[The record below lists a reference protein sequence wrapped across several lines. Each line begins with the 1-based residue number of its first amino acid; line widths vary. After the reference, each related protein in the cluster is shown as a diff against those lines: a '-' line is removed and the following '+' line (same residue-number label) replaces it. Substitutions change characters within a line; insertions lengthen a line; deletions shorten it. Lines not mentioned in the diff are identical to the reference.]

1 MKKDTVTLLA
11 EYNRSADEAMNRII
25 ERLNAG
31 EWEKSLGGYFPS
43 VRSLCSHIY
52 ICDFNWLK
60 RFSKFRE
67 FALFSEPL
75 FGREPYSW
83 SEVLFAD
90 KDEYLAKQ
98 PELDGKLVTFAGEV
112 RDEDLAATL
121 KYTDSGGTS
130 YEKNFGSMVLHMFN
144 HGTHHRGMISL
155 YMEML
160 GLENDFNSLA
170 TYM

>member
-1 MKKDTVTLLA
+1 MRKDTVTLLA
-11 EYNRSADEAMNRII
+11 EYNKSANGAMNQFVKK
-25 ERLNAG
+25 LNAG
-31 EWEKSLGGYFPS
+31 EWEKNLGGYFPS

-67 FALFSEPL
+67 FAVFTDPI
-75 FGREPYSW
+75 FNRESYSW

-90 KDEYLAKQ
+90 TEEYLAKQ
-98 PELDGKLVTFAGEV
+98 PELDGKLIAFAGEV
-112 RDEDLAATL
+112 RDEDLSAAL

-144 HGTHHRGMISL
+144 HATHHRGMISL
-155 YMEML
+155 YLEML
-160 GLENDFNSLA
+160 GQENDFNSLSA
-170 TYM
+170 YL